1 MRKTY
6 LTGAMGSL
14 LVLLTACSAVT
25 HQSGDAAPAGASPAV
40 SAPASDPVSAPASA
54 APTSA
59 PTSTSAVHGTPVP
72 RSTRSSGTPTKPAGG
87 AALVPMQT
95 SSGGEF
101 RSPSG
106 NISCEINYERS
117 GTTNAYC
124 QTDSPARSVTMNST
138 GSYKTCTGEQ
148 CLGDSGE
155 GTPTLAYGKATGV
168 GPFRCESATTGVT
181 CTANG
186 KGFGISNSGITSVT
200 A

>member
-6 LTGAMGSL
+6 LTGAMGCL

-25 HQSGDAAPAGASPAV
+25 HQSGEAAPAGASPSV
-40 SAPASDPVSAPASA
+40 SVPGSNTVA

-59 PTSTSAVHGTPVP
+59 PTGAPAVRGTPVP
-72 RSTRSSGTPTKPAGG
+72 GSTKPSSTPTKPAGG

-95 SSGGEF
+95 SRGGVF
-101 RSPSG
+101 QSPSG
-106 NISCEINYERS
+106 NITCEINYENA
-117 GTTNAYC
+117 GLTQAYC
-124 QTDSPARSVTMNST
+124 QTGSPARSVTMNAT

-148 CLGDSGE
+148 CLGNSGE

-168 GPFRCESATTGVT
+168 GPFRCESATTGIT
-181 CTANG
+181 CAANG
-186 KGFGISNSGITSVT
+186 KGFRIANSGVTSVR